1 MVAVYTAIVTERF
14 YQFCVIHNSEIILNF
29 ASNMKNV
36 TMANRVI
43 SKSMLLLC
51 LFLLNLSIPV
61 MLIVRPSAS
70 SSFVMATPAVTLS
83 RVIKGSNNHQRIF
96 WNLHEDEEETL
107 VDRKVDE
114 EKIVPAIV
122 NHHVRW
128 KSLQHSLRNQDQHP
142 PAIVNS
148 HHRKSVSF
156 ILPK

>member
-1 MVAVYTAIVTERF
+1 
-14 YQFCVIHNSEIILNF
+14 
-29 ASNMKNV
+29 
-36 TMANRVI
+36 
-43 SKSMLLLC
+43 MLLLC
-51 LFLLNLSIPV
+51 LFILDL
-61 MLIVRPSAS
+61 MLIGRPSAS

-83 RVIKGSNNHQRIF
+83 RVIRGSNNHQRIF

-107 VDRKVDE
+107 VDRKVNE
-114 EKIVPAIV
+114 EKVVPARV

-148 HHRKSVSF
+148 HHRNRVSF